1 MSEII
6 QDLSLEDVL
15 GDRFGRYSKYI
26 IQERALPDVR
36 DGLKPVQR
44 RILYAMYSSGN
55 THDKNFRKS
64 AKTVGDV
71 IGQYHPHGD
80 SSVYEAMVRLSQDWK
95 LRHVLIEMH
104 GNNGSIDNDPPAAMR
119 YTEAK
124 LSLLAEELLRD
135 INKETVSFIPNYDD
149 TTLEPMVLPSRF
161 PNLLVNG
168 STGISA
174 GYATD
179 IPPHNLAEVIQA
191 TLKYIDNPDI
201 TVNQLMKYI
210 KGPDFPTGG
219 IIQGIDGI
227 KKAYESG
234 KGRIIVRSKVEEE
247 TLRNGRKQL
256 IITEIP
262 YEVNKSSLV
271 KRIDEL
277 RADKK
282 VDGIVEVRDETDRTG
297 LRIAIELKKDVNSE
311 SIKNYL
317 YKNSDLQISYNFN
330 MVAISD
336 GRPKLMGIR
345 QIIDS
350 YLNHQIEVVANRTKF
365 ELDNA
370 EKRMHIV
377 EGLIKALSILDKVIE
392 LIRSS
397 KNKRDAKENLIDVF
411 EFTEE
416 QAEAIVMLQLYR
428 LTNTDIVALE
438 GEHKELEALIK
449 QFRHILDN
457 HDALLNVI
465 KEELNEIKK
474 KFKSERLSLIEAEI
488 EEIKIDK
495 EVMVPSEEVI
505 LSMTRHGYIKRT
517 SIRSFNASGVEDIG
531 LKDGDSLLKHQE
543 VNTQDTVL
551 VFTNKGRYLFIPVH
565 KLADIRWKELGQH
578 VSQIVPIEEDEV
590 VINVFNEKDF
600 NTDAFYVFATQNGMI
615 KKSTVPLFKTTR
627 FNKPLIATKVK
638 ENDDLISVMRFEK
651 DQLITVITNKG
662 MSLTYNTS
670 ELSDTGLR
678 AAGVKSINLKAEDFV
693 VMTEGVS
700 ENDTILMATQRGSL
714 KRISFKILQV
724 AKRAQRGI
732 TLLKELKKNPH
743 RIVAAHVVT
752 GEHSQYTLYSK
763 SNEEHGLIN
772 DIHKSEQYTNGSF
785 IVDTDDFG
793 EVIDMYI
800 S

>member
-271 KRIDEL
+271 KHIDEL

-397 KNKRDAKENLIDVF
+397 KNKRDAKENLIEVF

-449 QFRHILDN
+449 QLRHILDN

>member
-80 SSVYEAMVRLSQDWK
+80 SSVYKAMVRLSQDWK

-397 KNKRDAKENLIDVF
+397 KNKRDAKENLIEVF